1 MGHCKIIHEINSIC
15 MIVKNI
21 FYIKEE
27 GKLIHIKDLIKVT
40 NEQQKKYGTYATL
53 VNSTTAT
60 VLQVCTFTLLF
71 ILLY

>member
-1 MGHCKIIHEINSIC
+1 MRLIPFVILLK
-15 MIVKNI
+15 KI

-27 GKLIHIKDLIKVT
+27 GKLIHIKDLIKAP
-40 NEQQKKYGTYATL
+40 NEQQKKYGTNATL

-71 ILLY
+71 VLLY